1 MRGDAVGAVT
11 VSLFARLVL
20 RDRSVSNCV
29 LTGRGSKLE
38 AGLAGSRWGGSESA
52 AAMAAYRETLCLL
65 IEQSTH

>member
-38 AGLAGSRWGGSESA
+38 AGLAGSESA